1 MSAISTVRWNYENF
15 QKMDGT
21 GNNYLSN
28 NADSERQMSYFP
40 SYVPAS
46 IDSLDMCVYTGLCI
60 ENRNV

>member
-1 MSAISTVRWNYENF
+1 
-15 QKMDGT
+15 MDGT

-28 NADSERQMSYFP
+28 NADSERQMSCFP